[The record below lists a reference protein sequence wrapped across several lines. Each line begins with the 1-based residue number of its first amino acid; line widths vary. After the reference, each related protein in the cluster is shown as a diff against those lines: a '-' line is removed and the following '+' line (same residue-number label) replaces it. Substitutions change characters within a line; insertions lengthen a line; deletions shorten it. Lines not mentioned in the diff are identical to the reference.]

1 MNDTP
6 WTPQRIEQLTILR
19 REGRSF
25 DAIGKAMGITRNAA
39 IGKYQRL
46 RQASG
51 HVPAPRKRILES
63 VSEGKPEFCK
73 ELRYNTTPKR
83 ALTTRR
89 NLPGVSKQG
98 IGFLMPVLA
107 PPPPRI
113 GPAVGILD
121 TTGCQWPTGYD
132 EAVPGRHT
140 FCDAAKAAKG
150 PYCPFPDV
158 LKVAKPEPAAKRK
171 RFIIPTSLLRIV
183 G

>member
-1 MNDTP
+1 MMDF
-6 WTPQRIEQLTILR
+6 WTPQRIEQLTVLR

-25 DAIGKAMGITRNAA
+25 DAIGREMGITRNAA

-51 HVPAPRKRILES
+51 HVPAPRKRILEI

-98 IGFLMPVLA
+98 IGFLSPALTPPA
-107 PPPPRI
+107 PRT

-121 TTGCQWPTGYD
+121 VTGCQWPTGYD
-132 EAVPGRHT
+132 EAVAGRHT
-140 FCDAAKAAKG
+140 FCDAPKDGKG
-150 PYCPFPDV
+150 PYCPYHKT
-158 LKVAKPEPAAKRK
+158 LSIAKPVPAAKRK